1 MREYLMLWQDWGE
14 EVIMFFDLVS
24 KNSKRDRKENGLLFS
39 TLVISIIAFY
49 LILSLSHQDVMIFL
63 KKMESDAVNK
73 LMMMIPL
80 FYGMTLF
87 ILFFLVYFASRYQI
101 ESRSHEFGV
110 YLMMGMR
117 RYRLFMLLL
126 FEDVRNTFFAL
137 ITGIPIGIALA
148 EIISLVTVK
157 MVGIGIVEHSFSISI
172 EAIIFTIIGFVIIK
186 FMAFAILSG
195 KVIHRQIG
203 ELLNPR
209 PAGSKK
215 QHNRIVYILSFILG
229 MIMLVYA
236 YVMAIRGLS
245 WYNVRNMALTYMAG
259 FVGIICIFYGLR
271 TLMNTIARKNRKKQT
286 LHTFT
291 FRQLEEAVI
300 QKSASLAISSILMLA
315 GLCCFGSGI
324 AIAKYYGSMD
334 KHIIDYTFAS
344 YQNDD
349 EDNIKETLENSS
361 YAKLFDTIFDIEIGY
376 IRKSEDYDNAYLMP
390 TVIDE
395 LNVLKKTANNIQRED
410 IDTILNNFSYTS
422 YPYLI
427 SQSGYN
433 ELLKL
438 KGEEELSLKDNEV
451 CMYIGRDFNNG
462 NMREILN
469 EIIAKRPEVSV
480 DGEPFVLTGRLYTDN
495 IVVDRSITLSFA
507 LIVNDNVFD
516 EMTQGETEIYTNATL
531 APSQKKGKSFIR
543 AVMDTNEELNGS
555 GLVYE
560 SYLQNMGR
568 TLFYRVAASYITIYL
583 AIVFIIVANTI
594 IGVQFLTNLRKTGK
608 RYQTLIKIG
617 ASYEALCYSADK
629 QINWYFGIPVIM
641 AAINSIFGAR
651 ALFTGILSGRTE
663 EDTVS
668 LMIISLAMI
677 LVMCV
682 IELIYIIVVRKA
694 GESYILS
701 LMTLEREE

>member
-1 MREYLMLWQDWGE
+1 MREYLMLWQDWEE

-39 TLVISIIAFY
+39 TLVISIVAFY

-63 KKMESDAVNK
+63 KRMESDAVNK

-126 FEDVRNTFFAL
+126 FEDVRNTLFAL

-157 MVGIGIVEHSFSISI
+157 MVGIGIIDHSFSISL

-215 QHNRIVYILSFILG
+215 QHNRIVYILSFIFG

-245 WYNVRNMALTYMAG
+245 WYNVRNMSLTYMAG

-271 TLMNTIARKNRKKQT
+271 VLMNTIAKKNRRKQT

-324 AIAKYYGSMD
+324 AIAKYYGSID
-334 KHIIDYTFAS
+334 EHIIDYTFAA
-344 YQNDD
+344 YQND
-349 EDNIKETLENSS
+349 EADNIRETLKNSD

-395 LNVLKKTANNIQRED
+395 LNAISKTANNTKRED
-410 IDTILNNFSYTS
+410 IDVLLNNFSYTS

-451 CMYIGRDFNNG
+451 CMYIGRDSNNE
-462 NMREILN
+462 NIREILN
-469 EIIAKRPEVSV
+469 GIIAKRPEVSV

-495 IVVDRSITLSFA
+495 IVVDRSVTLSFA
-507 LIVNDNVFD
+507 LIVNDSVFEELTLGD
-516 EMTQGETEIYTNATL
+516 TEIYTNATL
-531 APSQKKGKSFIR
+531 SPSLKKGKSLIR
-543 AVMDTNEELNGS
+543 TVMDANEELNGS

-568 TLFYRVAASYITIYL
+568 KLFYRVAASYITIYL

-594 IGVQFLTNLRKTGK
+594 IGVQFLTNLRKTGR

-641 AAINSIFGAR
+641 AAINSIFGVR
-651 ALFTGILSGRTE
+651 ALFTGILSGRTA
-663 EDTVS
+663 EDTLS